1 MTHKPFGIL
10 VLAKT
15 TISKEITN
23 GLLKEYFPKDFDFA
37 DFSQEHIQQKMD
49 ALNRRPRKCLGFKTP
64 YQVYYDT
71 VLHLV

>member
-1 MTHKPFGIL
+1 VPHKPFGIL

-15 TISKEITN
+15 TISMEITN
-23 GLLKEYFPKDFDFA
+23 GLLKEFFPKGFDFA

-49 ALNRRPRKCLGFKTP
+49 VLNRRTRKCLGFKTP